1 QRKNKR
7 ACPTTTTTTTTS
19 KANKERTK
27 EAQDAEAY
35 CGRVRHARNDQTRPL
50 EAFKSEVKMSNL
62 MKVLASEATQDPT
75 KLEMEIRSAAAE
87 CKQAHVDRN
96 IARKLT
102 PAERCEKKE
111 KKLYDDPNSVETF
124 VCVQDQG
131 LISPPNTGC
140 PVISKF
146 TGDFLSVNAQENQL
160 TGCAVISDDI
170 SVVVVEGVRKSI
182 KRYGKLMLRRVN
194 LVAAVGN
201 EEELG
206 EETDGPSNSCVLVWQ
221 GSAARKSLLMLDF
234 HITGIWLS
242 TSGRNCSNSVTW

>member
-1 QRKNKR
+1 
-7 ACPTTTTTTTTS
+7 
-19 KANKERTK
+19 
-27 EAQDAEAY
+27 
-35 CGRVRHARNDQTRPL
+35 
-50 EAFKSEVKMSNL
+50 M
-62 MKVLASEATQDPT
+62 
-75 KLEMEIRSAAAE
+75 
-87 CKQAHVDRN
+87 
-96 IARKLT
+96 
-102 PAERCEKKE
+102 
-111 KKLYDDPNSVETF
+111 
-124 VCVQDQG
+124 
-131 LISPPNTGC
+131 
-140 PVISKF
+140 ISKF

-170 SVVVVEGVRKSI
+170 RKSI